1 MGFLKCLILKVQSM
15 IEPKNHRW
23 SLNVSIMALYGAY
36 FINADSFTDID
47 HARIQVRSATL
58 SNLSG

>member
-1 MGFLKCLILKVQSM
+1 MVICLDAIDFA

-23 SLNVSIMALYGAY
+23 SLNVRIMALYGAY

-47 HARIQVRSATL
+47 HVYTGIHWPL
-58 SNLSG
+58 SVHDG